1 MPVTRPLLTVVLA
14 ALIAAPALPA
24 LSASAQP
31 TAPLGGGVPLVAA
44 APAGGNVLGYDRLG
58 VRRGDT
64 WVLSSSLDGSGVR
77 SYVEQTPGWQPVA
90 GDTDGDGN
98 DSVSLFRDG
107 VWLIRDVEGGPART
121 IRFGLKG
128 DQPVMGDWNGDGV
141 DSLGLF
147 RRGRWYVKDTL
158 VSPYRSFGYGLPGDV
173 AVVGD
178 WDANGRTDI
187 GVRRNTTWFQ
197 RDAANSGATSRSF
210 TFGNS
215 GDRPVAGDWDHDG
228 RDTPGV
234 FRNGTWFL
242 RRGSFPSPY
251 QTVFLGRTGD
261 VPVVRR
267 TQGLAPGVTH
277 DVVNDP
283 TGPWVAHVATVDLA
297 AASSPETVLASGRLA
312 GTEQVSAM
320 TRRAGAVL
328 GVNGDFFLGSGRP
341 VHLFAND
348 GRLIQSPTTLGRAFS
363 LDASGTKFAMGYPD
377 LRTTLTTTV
386 ATGTA
391 SVNVP
396 RTNFGTAGGSA
407 LSAFN
412 AFGGSLETPPADRCY
427 ASLIPGG
434 GRRMRADGAVDQ
446 PVTISGTRCGGA
458 APVVSGTTTFLT
470 ADPFTSGG
478 DLIRSFAKGQPATL
492 STQLGFP
499 GAVDT
504 LGGNPLLVV
513 NGSVVAS
520 EVDGSGPFF
529 DRAPRTA
536 VGYTREGQLLIV
548 VVDGRQ
554 SGYSRGMTLRELAE
568 LMQYLGATQAINLD
582 GGGSSVMVVN
592 GLVAS
597 RPTESRPVGNALVVL
612 PGGDAGQGDLTPGTA
627 PAGLRSSAYGPAA
640 LDPASAGGLA
650 DLLAREGVPMAPE
663 LRRTAGIFRA
673 SR

>member
-1 MPVTRPLLTVVLA
+1 MPVPRPLLTALLA
-14 ALIAAPALPA
+14 AVVAAPVVPA
-24 LSASAQP
+24 LSAPAQAAQP
-31 TAPLGGGVPLVAA
+31 LAAVSVAA
-44 APAGGNVLGYDRLG
+44 AGTNPLAYDRLG

-64 WVLSSSLDGSGVR
+64 WLLSGSLDGSGAR

-98 DSVSLFRDG
+98 DSVSLFKDG
-107 VWLIRDVEGGPART
+107 VWLIRDVEGGPAHR
-121 IRFGLKG
+121 ISFGLKG
-128 DQPVMGDWNGDGV
+128 DQPVMGDWDGDGV

-147 RRGRWYVKDTL
+147 RRGRWFIKETL
-158 VSPYRSFGYGLPGDV
+158 ASPFRTFRYGLSGDV

-178 WDANGRTDI
+178 WDADGRTDI
-187 GVRRNTTWFQ
+187 GVRRSTTWFQ
-197 RDAANSGATSRSF
+197 RDAATAGATSRSF
-210 TFGNS
+210 TFGNP
-215 GDRPVAGDWDHDG
+215 GDRPVSGDWDHDG
-228 RDTPGV
+228 RDTPGL

-261 VPVVRR
+261 APVVRR

-277 DVVNDP
+277 DVVSDP
-283 TGPWVAHVATVDLA
+283 SAPWVAHIATVDLA

-312 GTEQVSAM
+312 GTEQVSTM
-320 TRRAGAVL
+320 TRRSGAVL

-363 LDASGTKFAMGYPD
+363 LDATGTKFAMGYPD
-377 LRTTLTTTV
+377 LRTTLTTAT

-391 SVNVP
+391 SLDVP
-396 RTNFGTAGGSA
+396 RTNFGAPTDGS

-412 AFGGSLETPPADRCY
+412 AFGGSLESPPAERCY
-427 ASLIPGG
+427 ASLVPGS
-434 GRRMRADGAVDQ
+434 GRSVRADGAIDQ

-458 APVVSGTTTFLT
+458 APIVSGTSTFLT
-470 ADPFTSGG
+470 ADSFTSGG
-478 DLIRSFAKGQPATL
+478 DLIRSFGKGQPATL

-536 VGYTREGQLLIV
+536 VGYTQEGQLLIV

-554 SGYSRGMTLRELAE
+554 RGYSRGMTLRELAE
-568 LMQYLGATQAINLD
+568 LMASLGATQAINLD

-592 GLVAS
+592 GVVAS
-597 RPTESRPVGNALVVL
+597 RPSESRPVDNAFVVL
-612 PGGDAGQGDLTPGTA
+612 PGGDPGQSDLASRPAT
-627 PAGLRSSAYGPAA
+627 AGLRSSAYGPAA
-640 LDPASAGGLA
+640 TDPASAGGLA
-650 DLLAREGVPMAPE
+650 DLLAREGAPMSPE
-663 LRRTAGIFRA
+663 LRRTAGLFRA